1 MGLDYTG
8 PLFTRD
14 IFGKSRETFKSY
26 ILIFTCAATWNTHLE
41 SVPSESSDMLLL
53 AIRRFIAR
61 KGLPRAFISDNFKIF
76 KSKEIKHLILSL
88 NIKWK
93 FILEKSPWWGGFYE
107 RIIGIIKRCIKKVV
121 GKALLNYDKLT
132 TLLAE
137 IEQTLNSRPETYL
150 SDEHDDEAITSS
162 RLLYGRNISK
172 RNVMH
177 IGYREHTDENT
188 QQ

>member
-61 KGLPRAFISDNFKIF
+61 KGLPRAFISDNFKTF
-76 KSKEIKHLILSL
+76 KSKEIKALILS
-88 NIKWK
+88 
-93 FILEKSPWWGGFYE
+93 
-107 RIIGIIKRCIKKVV
+107 
-121 GKALLNYDKLT
+121 
-132 TLLAE
+132 
-137 IEQTLNSRPETYL
+137 
-150 SDEHDDEAITSS
+150 
-162 RLLYGRNISK
+162 
-172 RNVMH
+172 
-177 IGYREHTDENT
+177 
-188 QQ
+188 